1 MVEIVEMG
9 NSEIE
14 QLLNRSAYG
23 HIACSLND
31 HPYVVP
37 IHFSYEAPFVYI
49 YTTEGKKSEIMR
61 ANPEVCLQTEEV
73 DSNETWK
80 SVIVI
85 GDAEEIVDRDER
97 ESAMEV
103 IRKRNPELTPA
114 ISVRWMDNWVRENI
128 EVIFRIIPKTKTGRA
143 TVKRLR
149 SRDAI
154 FTGSKKR
161 HD

>member
-1 MVEIVEMG
+1 
-9 NSEIE
+9 
-14 QLLNRSAYG
+14 
-23 HIACSLND
+23 
-31 HPYVVP
+31 
-37 IHFSYEAPFVYI
+37 
-49 YTTEGKKSEIMR
+49 MR

-73 DSNETWK
+73 DSNDTWK